1 MYVSILSFLYKHVN
15 CVPERGIKGMPRV
28 LSNWCKKAKIR
39 LIELDM
45 PITELARKVS
55 LTREYTSALVN
66 GRVYSESAIKAISD
80 VLNIS
85 DEI

>member
-1 MYVSILSFLYKHVN
+1 MYISILSFLYKHVN
-15 CVPERGIKGMPRV
+15 CVPERGIV
-28 LSNWCKKAKIR
+28 LSNWCKQAKIR

>member
-1 MYVSILSFLYKHVN
+1 MYISILSFLYRHVN
-15 CVPERGIKGMPRV
+15 YVRERGIKVMPRV

-45 PITELARKVS
+45 SITELARKVS